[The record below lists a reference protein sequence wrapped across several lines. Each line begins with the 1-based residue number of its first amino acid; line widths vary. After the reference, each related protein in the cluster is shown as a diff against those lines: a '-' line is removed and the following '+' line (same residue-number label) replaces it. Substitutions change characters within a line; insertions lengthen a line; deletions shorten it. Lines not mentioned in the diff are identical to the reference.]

1 MTKIRYPLAH
11 HSASKNERLVIA
23 ITRYSV
29 ETGDT
34 RPLLDKLLP
43 LAPSREAPLHWE
55 GKLTFYFEGWDL
67 DPRETQE
74 IPEIRANFLEVT
86 AEFPYWLHFVEKE
99 GETLLHLF
107 RLLCRCHSVRHDQ
120 EPGLVGWRFD
130 DLREFDRQLGLLFN
144 AMNHL

>member
-1 MTKIRYPLAH
+1 MISDRLEH
-11 HSASKNERLVIA
+11 HESRSYAVSTPSA
-23 ITRYSV
+23 
-29 ETGDT
+29 DT
-34 RPLLDKLLP
+34 
-43 LAPSREAPLHWE
+43 A
-55 GKLTFYFEGWDL
+55 FYFEGWDL

-120 EPGLVGWRFD
+120 EPGLGGWRFD